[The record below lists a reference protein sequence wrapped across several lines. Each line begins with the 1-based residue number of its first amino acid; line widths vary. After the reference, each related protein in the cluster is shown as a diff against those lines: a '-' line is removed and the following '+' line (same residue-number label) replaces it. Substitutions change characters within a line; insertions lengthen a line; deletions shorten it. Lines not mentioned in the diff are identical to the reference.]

1 MTEPSDAHPEAARL
15 QLELLRKAG
24 TRGRLALTLR
34 LSNAMIAASRRA
46 IRKRHPE
53 LSEQEVRLLWAEL
66 HYGKELADR
75 VRAHLAKIELALA
88 RATRRRSPSF
98 GLRGR
103 GFLERVVSHARA
115 VCLWRHGAIAC
126 RLATHTSS

>member
-1 MTEPSDAHPEAARL
+1 MRIPRPRACSWSCCAR
-15 QLELLRKAG
+15 RG
-24 TRGRLALTLR
+24 RGRLALTLR

-75 VRAHLAKIELALA
+75 VRAHLAKRA
-88 RATRRRSPSF
+88 R
-98 GLRGR
+98 
-103 GFLERVVSHARA
+103 
-115 VCLWRHGAIAC
+115 
-126 RLATHTSS
+126 

>member
-1 MTEPSDAHPEAARL
+1 MRFDRPITARLAAHGGRTLVSMSEPSDTHPEAARV

-34 LSNAMIAASRRA
+34 LSNAMITASRRA

-53 LSEQEVRLLWAEL
+53 LSEEEVRLLWAEL

-75 VRAHLAKIELALA
+75 VRAHLAKRA
-88 RATRRRSPSF
+88 R
-98 GLRGR
+98 
-103 GFLERVVSHARA
+103 
-115 VCLWRHGAIAC
+115 
-126 RLATHTSS
+126 